1 MVQEQDKE
9 EVKEEM
15 GHSSNSIFTD
25 TKEEDFEEFT
35 DVMAILNQTEEEG
48 EKLSRWCRFCW
59 QSEATP
65 ENPLLGTCKCKGGLG
80 QIHFDCLLNWL
91 NIRR

>member
-35 DVMAILNQTEEEG
+35 DVMAILN
-48 EKLSRWCRFCW
+48 
-59 QSEATP
+59 
-65 ENPLLGTCKCKGGLG
+65 
-80 QIHFDCLLNWL
+80 
-91 NIRR
+91 

>member
-1 MVQEQDKE
+1 M
-9 EVKEEM
+9 
-15 GHSSNSIFTD
+15 D

-35 DVMAILNQTEEEG
+35 DVMAILSQTEEEG
-48 EKLSRWCRFCW
+48 EKLGRWCRFCW
-59 QSEATP
+59 QSEAT
-65 ENPLLGTCKCKGGLG
+65 EVNPLLGTCKCKGGLG